1 LRLTHPLVRRPLQA
15 HRLLAILRYHGIS
28 NIQADAEPTMFVVVW
43 QFEIAEEKIPAFEAA
58 YGPEGAWAQ
67 LFRTSPDYLGT
78 ELLRDAYIPGSYL
91 TIDRWASENDFRAFR
106 KAHDPEYESLDRSS
120 DSLTSRETRIG
131 AYTV

>member
-1 LRLTHPLVRRPLQA
+1 
-15 HRLLAILRYHGIS
+15 
-28 NIQADAEPTMFVVVW
+28 MFVVVW
-43 QFEIAEEKIPAFEAA
+43 QFEIAEEMVAAFEAA
-58 YGPEGAWAQ
+58 YGPDGAWAQ

-91 TIDRWASENDFRAFR
+91 TIDRWASEDDFRAFR